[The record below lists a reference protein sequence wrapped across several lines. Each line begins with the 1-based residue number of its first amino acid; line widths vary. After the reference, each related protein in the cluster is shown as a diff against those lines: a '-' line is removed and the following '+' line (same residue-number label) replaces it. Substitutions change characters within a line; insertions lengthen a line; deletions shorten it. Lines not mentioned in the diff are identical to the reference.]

1 MKEYKEFKH
10 KIDIVTDKIVGSN
23 KVDIVLSS
31 PTIENQITELEK
43 KSIPVFKSDPNIFKY
58 SSDKL
63 CADYQTFVLKPFS
76 VVKRPNA
83 GSREYRHSIF

>member
-1 MKEYKEFKH
+1 M
-10 KIDIVTDKIVGSN
+10 GSN

-31 PTIENQITELEK
+31 PTIESQITELEQK
-43 KSIPVFKSDPNIFKY
+43 VIPEFKSDPNIFKY

-76 VVKRPNA
+76 VVYISNHRLTPQQT
-83 GSREYRHSIF
+83 SYFQIQ